1 MGKFLYALW
10 LIRPLIGKLQ
20 ILLNMNLS
28 IDVKFGACKL
38 GGVCFIC
45 CGVQAIFY
53 HTIVHTNSP
62 TALIW
67 NIFNGVE
74 FLLEKNVIATKMK
87 ENGCVVDIL

>member
-45 CGVQAIFY
+45 CGVNPTFY
-53 HTIVHTNSP
+53 HK
-62 TALIW
+62 
-67 NIFNGVE
+67 IFIPDHPLHQSGI
-74 FLLEKNVIATKMK
+74 FLMV
-87 ENGCVVDIL
+87 